1 MLNQSTR
8 VMTRQPEEHLWAVVD
23 AVRFASRDNPI
34 TEINFRTCR
43 GGELKESPLSLEEV
57 EEDTNLPVIVGG
69 TNASGKTSLL
79 RGIREICNLLQ
90 QPIITPMESKECRA
104 KLEQMGIRHIE
115 LDFVVELGTSTSN
128 LRQRENRWRHNPTML
143 TNLVLITAEEYSEED
158 KLPLTLTR
166 QIPDEDSHPLFLE
179 NVLSVRYD
187 TEDEAEG
194 MIWRDGLRLRRA
206 GRPGAVTKMYQR
218 FGNLHETKQRP
229 LQCRTIKGDEA
240 IKAFLEEYEGED
252 IGGLM
257 LTRFDLWNNQ
267 NERQKPIKFQP
278 ATLIE
283 VNRDG
288 TSEKIEHLRKLVPSL
303 SKKFRAWRENPA
315 VLREALYDMMEE
327 NRLFTALGLKSS
339 DIFYQERN
347 APDWLMLHDSA
358 PDIVES
364 MMLKPEWIQMYTW
377 YGEFAWPTNKKQQ
390 GIDVV
395 MEGCL
400 HDIVNFVAR
409 PDRPQ
414 RMLIGKPTG
423 AHNRYGETYEVEWV
437 DFDEEQ
443 HLQFVRKSDWYCW
456 PRRGT
461 AHGYGNAMLN
471 GQPSP
476 HVPPKLS
483 EVLYELPF
491 LAQLMGMKKED
502 NALLEVLVRFNA
514 FTPIEKIDHPYLSSG
529 QRQVLALIT
538 AVKDAKEG
546 SIILV
551 DEPEISLHVDWQER
565 LVEQLHTPL
574 TGSRLLIA
582 THSPDIVVQ
591 HRHLCIVI
599 ESSEEGTFYRGE

>member
-1 MLNQSTR
+1 MLNQSR
-8 VMTRQPEEHLWAVVD
+8 KIMTGQPEDRLWAVVD
-23 AVRFASRDNPI
+23 AVRFASRDNPV
-34 TEINFRTCR
+34 TEIRFRSCR
-43 GGELKESPLSLEEV
+43 GGELMESSLSLEEI

-79 RGIREICNLLQ
+79 RGIREICDLLQ
-90 QPIITPMESKECRA
+90 NQIITLTDSKKCRS
-104 KLEQMGIRHIE
+104 KLKQMGIRHLE
-115 LDFVVELGTSTSN
+115 LDFVVELGTSRSN
-128 LRQRENRWRHNPTML
+128 KFSMGVWGYHSAKTA
-143 TNLVLITAEEYSEED
+143 NLVSLTADTYNEHDKSLITSLWGARD
-158 KLPLTLTR
+158 VDT
-166 QIPDEDSHPLFLE
+166 HPLFLE
-179 NVLSVRYD
+179 NVLSIRF
-187 TEDEAEG
+187 EAEEDNQG

-206 GRPGAVTKMYQR
+206 GRPEAVTKMYQR
-218 FGNLHETKQRP
+218 FGPLHETKQRP

-240 IKAFLEEYEGED
+240 IKSFLEECEGED

-257 LTRFDLWNNQ
+257 LTRFDLWLKQ
-267 NERQKPIKFQP
+267 NERQKPIQFQP

-283 VNRDG
+283 VNREG

-303 SKKFRAWRENPA
+303 TKKFRAWRENPA
-315 VLREALYDMMEE
+315 ILREALYEMMQE

-347 APDWLMLHDSA
+347 APDWLMLHDYA

-364 MMLKPEWIQMYTW
+364 MMLKPEWIQHYTW
-377 YGEFAWPTNKKQQ
+377 YGQFAWATNKKQQ

-443 HLQFVRKSDWYCW
+443 HRQYDRNSEWYCW
-456 PRRGT
+456 PRKGSP
-461 AHGYGNAMLN
+461 HGYHNAMLN
-471 GQPSP
+471 GQPP
-476 HVPPKLS
+476 RRDAPKLS

-502 NALLEVLVRFNA
+502 HALLEVLVRFNA

-546 SIILV
+546 SLILM

-565 LVEQLHTPL
+565 LVEQLHAPL
-574 TGSRLLIA
+574 TGSRLIIA

-591 HRHLCIVI
+591 HRHLCTVI

>member
-1 MLNQSTR
+1 MLNQSR
-8 VMTRQPEEHLWAVVD
+8 IIMSGQPEEPLWAVVD
-23 AVRFASRDNPI
+23 AVRFASRDNPV
-34 TEINFRTCR
+34 TEILFRSCR
-43 GGELKESPLSLEEV
+43 GGDLKDSSLSLDEI

-79 RGIREICNLLQ
+79 RGIQEICDLLQ
-90 QPIITPMESKECRA
+90 NHIITPTDSKKCRREL
-104 KLEQMGIRHIE
+104 KQMGIRHLE
-115 LDFVVELGTSTSN
+115 LDFVVELGTSSAN
-128 LRQRENRWRHNPTML
+128 KFPMRGGWGSHFAEMASLVSL
-143 TNLVLITAEEYSEED
+143 TAETYSEHDKPLITSLLGARD
-158 KLPLTLTR
+158 ADT
-166 QIPDEDSHPLFLE
+166 HPLFLE
-179 NVLSVRYD
+179 NVLSIRFD
-187 TEDEAEG
+187 AEDDDQG

-206 GRPGAVTKMYQR
+206 GRPEAVTKMYQR
-218 FGNLHETKQRP
+218 FGPLEETKQRP
-229 LQCRTIKGDEA
+229 LQCRTIRGDEA
-240 IKAFLEEYEGED
+240 IKSFLEDCEGEN

-257 LTRFDLWNNQ
+257 LTRFDLWRKK
-267 NERQKPIKFQP
+267 NERQKPIQFQP

-283 VNRDG
+283 VNRKG

-303 SKKFRAWRENPA
+303 TKKFRAWRENPA
-315 VLREALYDMMEE
+315 MLREALYEMMQE

-347 APDWLMLHDSA
+347 APDWLMLHDYA

-364 MMLKPEWIQMYTW
+364 MMLKPQWIQHYTW
-377 YGEFAWPTNKKQQ
+377 YGEFAWATNKKQQ

-443 HLQFVRKSDWYCW
+443 HRRYDRNPEWYCW
-456 PRRGT
+456 PEKY
-461 AHGYGNAMLN
+461 APHGYHDPVLN
-471 GQPSP
+471 GQSP
-476 HVPPKLS
+476 PRDAPKLS

-502 NALLEVLVRFNA
+502 HALLEVLVRFNA

-546 SIILV
+546 SLILV

-565 LVEQLHTPL
+565 LVEQLHAPL
-574 TGSRLLIA
+574 TGSRLIIA

-591 HRHLCIVI
+591 HRHLCTVI
-599 ESSEEGTFYRGE
+599 ESSEEGTFYRDE